1 MSGAKQKHLTFVGCF
16 GGLAEVEVVHE
27 LLLVGVVFFGE
38 RFGGFAVVIVLKE
51 HREEVFD
58 RFALAVPHRV
68 HCSEDSFGNQ
78 LVAEPATSAVASDDA
93 IDLPEC
99 NLVEELMARDS
110 YLTNE
115 QLVDVPRRG

>member
-1 MSGAKQKHLTFVGCF
+1 MVRHVPCVHLGLEF
-16 GGLAEVEVVHE
+16 GDFLICYV
-27 LLLVGVVFFGE
+27 
-38 RFGGFAVVIVLKE
+38 GGFAVVIVVILKQTG
-51 HREEVFD
+51 EEVFD
-58 RFALAVPHRV
+58 GLAFAIPHGV
-68 HCSEDSFGNQ
+68 HCSEHGFGDE
-78 LVAEPATSAVASDDA
+78 LVRETVALAVASDDA

>member
-1 MSGAKQKHLTFVGCF
+1 MSKKKHLTFVGCF
-16 GGLAEVEVVHE
+16 LFVVRHVPCVHLCLE
-27 LLLVGVVFFGE
+27 FGDFLVCYV
-38 RFGGFAVVIVLKE
+38 GGFAVVIVILKQTG
-51 HREEVFD
+51 EEVFD
-58 RFALAVPHRV
+58 GLAFTVAHGV
-68 HCSEDSFGNQ
+68 HCSENGFGDE